1 MIEGANGTRI
11 TKWIGKTEKIKT
23 EWGKIKGKE
32 FLNKE
37 KEQIQMRRGD
47 KCYIKENENNK
58 IALFR
63 QFK

>member
-32 FLNKE
+32 FLRTDSDE
-37 KEQIQMRRGD
+37 KG
-47 KCYIKENENNK
+47 
-58 IALFR
+58 
-63 QFK
+63 